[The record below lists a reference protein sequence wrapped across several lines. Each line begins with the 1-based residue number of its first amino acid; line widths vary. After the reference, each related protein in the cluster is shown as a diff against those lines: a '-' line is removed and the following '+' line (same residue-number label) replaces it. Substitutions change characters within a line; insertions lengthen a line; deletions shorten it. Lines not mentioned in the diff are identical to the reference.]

1 MRKLAI
7 VFLVLFLAFTKL
19 AVAQD
24 AEDKARFAAEQWI
37 VLVDDGQYDQ
47 SWKEAA
53 KSFQTWITSEDWQKK
68 AAADRTQMG
77 HKTSRKLKEL
87 KASNSAKGM
96 AAGQYV
102 YVKYQSSFENKK
114 TVTETITTVLEGDG
128 TWRVASYTFN

>member
-1 MRKLAI
+1 MRKLAVLSLI
-7 VFLVLFLAFTKL
+7 LFLAFAKL

-37 VLVDDGQYDQ
+37 VLVDDGQYDE

-53 KSFQTWITSEDWQKK
+53 KSFQQWITSDEWQKK

-77 HKTSRKLKEL
+77 HRTSRKLKEL

-102 YVKYQSSFENKK
+102 YVKYQSTFENKK
-114 TVTETITTVLEGDG
+114 TATETITTVLEGDG
-128 TWRVASYTFN
+128 VWRVASYTVN